1 MNRREVMK
9 KIFVSICLI
18 FFALVLFSS
27 QAYPWGSLTHAY
39 IADHIGKKWGLKNVN
54 EIYGAMVPDLFNYVF
69 GLDPTLDNYLRGYTH
84 GIPAANGNPAVES
97 FMDVWYSARWWGYEK
112 ALAYGF
118 ISHNDVWAADFTAHG
133 SACLY
138 PGQGYIIKKAEIL
151 NGPLVAYLSSMG
163 IDIPP
168 EIAME
173 LSHNLVEGAGD
184 IVIRRYDAC
193 LGQKVIASSLFRSP
207 ACPDLLV
214 RAIGEYYRDMVTNAE
229 KEFRKMMILYGV
241 AFLPQSEYEIVLTL
255 SQQMAELGKAY
266 LASLGIVLPIS
277 DEELLELVV
286 YFMNQAILLI
296 EGDYMAEIGATIS
309 KIKIQFWSRWIFYW

>member
-9 KIFVSICLI
+9 KIFVSTCLI
-18 FFALVLFSS
+18 FLALVLFSS
-27 QAYPWGSLTHAY
+27 QAFPWGSLTHAY
-39 IADHIGKKWGLKNVN
+39 IADHIGKTWGLRNVN

-69 GLDPTLDNYLRGYTH
+69 ALNPSDNNYLRGYTH

-138 PGQGYIIKKAEIL
+138 PGQGYIISRAEVL
-151 NGPLVAYLSSMG
+151 NEQLVAYLNSLG
-163 IDIPP
+163 VEIEP
-168 EIAME
+168 EIVME

-184 IVIRRYDAC
+184 IVIRRYDAR
-193 LGQKVIASSLFRSP
+193 LGQKVITSSLFRSP

-214 RAIGEYYRDMVTNAE
+214 RAIGEYYIDAVTNAE
-229 KEFRKMMILYGV
+229 KEFRKTMILYGV
-241 AFLPQSEYEIVLTL
+241 AFLPQDEEDIVLSL

-266 LASLGIVLPIS
+266 LASLDIELPIS
-277 DEELLELVV
+277 DEELVGLIS
-286 YFMNQAILLI
+286 YFMDKAIQLI
-296 EGDYMAEIGATIS
+296 EGDYMAEIEATIA
-309 KIKIQFWSRWIFYW
+309 KVKYQFWLRWIFYW